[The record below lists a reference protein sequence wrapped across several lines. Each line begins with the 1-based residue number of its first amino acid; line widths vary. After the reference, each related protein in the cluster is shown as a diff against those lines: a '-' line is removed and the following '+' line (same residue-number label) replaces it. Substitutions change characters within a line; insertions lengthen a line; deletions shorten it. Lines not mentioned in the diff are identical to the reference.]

1 MIFMNFGGSYWPERE
16 KHMCPE
22 LKRFKST
29 DFGNRELYA
38 YGSRITDGQDLNVN
52 INTDDMN
59 DIFIERWYRMKN
71 GGITCDRKSI
81 PIRYCPFCGAKLGK
95 LVNGRAD
102 GIDEEQ
108 CRISITNLLAKTD
121 EDDYIIIEIPLEEEA
136 DYE

>member
-1 MIFMNFGGSYWPERE
+1 MIFMNFGGGYRPERE

-22 LKRFKST
+22 LKRLKNAG
-29 DFGNRELYA
+29 FGNRELYA

-52 INTDDMN
+52 INTSNMN

-71 GGITCDRKSI
+71 GGITCDRKRI

-95 LVNGRAD
+95 LVNGTAD
-102 GIDEEQ
+102 GNNEEQ
-108 CRISITNLLAKTD
+108 CRISIMDLLTKTD
-121 EDDYIIIEIPLEEEA
+121 EDDCLIIEIPLEEET